1 MKVRWSRRALADL
14 RRMNSYM
21 AERNPR
27 AAERMEARILDRI
40 EALRELPLVGVLTG
54 VGEAR
59 WVRVRRTQFITGA
72 GRDSRPRTEP
82 LLCGLTALPTPTH
95 RIRDPSFHFPP

>member
-59 WVRVRRTQFITGA
+59 WVRVRRTPYLVVYRAAADELRILAVYHG
-72 GRDSRPRTEP
+72 SRAR
-82 LLCGLTALPTPTH
+82 
-95 RIRDPSFHFPP
+95 